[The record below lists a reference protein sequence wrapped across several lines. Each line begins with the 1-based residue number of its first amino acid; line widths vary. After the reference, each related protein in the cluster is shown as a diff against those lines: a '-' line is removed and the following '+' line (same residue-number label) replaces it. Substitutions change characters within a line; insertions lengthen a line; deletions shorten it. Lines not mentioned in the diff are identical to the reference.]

1 MSRAVNNAR
10 FLIQICKGLI
20 RDGRVRRTL
29 MFYNVLVLL
38 LLSFIGATFLWSWL
52 QAHPILFVG
61 YWGFCAWLTLLAVL
75 LALYDMAK
83 IRLDAKRARRQLEE
97 EILKRKKSDTAD
109 DSHTH

>member
-38 LLSFIGATFLWSWL
+38 VLSFMGATFLWSWL
-52 QAHPILFVG
+52 RAHPFFFVG
-61 YWGFCAWLTLLAVL
+61 YWGLCAWLTLLAVL
-75 LALYDMAK
+75 LALYDMVK
-83 IRLDAKRARRQLEE
+83 IRLDAKRAHRQLEE
-97 EILKRKKSDTAD
+97 EILKREKPEYDP
-109 DSHTH
+109 